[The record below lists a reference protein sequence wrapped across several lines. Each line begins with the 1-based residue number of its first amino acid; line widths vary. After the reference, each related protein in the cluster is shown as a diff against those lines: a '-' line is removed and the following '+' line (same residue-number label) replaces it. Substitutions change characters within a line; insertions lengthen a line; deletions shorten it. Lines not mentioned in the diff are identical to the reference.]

1 MNAPYFIIDMQI
13 WSQAFICLQRKLLRS
28 KMVLK
33 LVEAQDNYMP
43 VIVQNHL
50 TTIVLHFTIFLI

>member
-43 VIVQNHL
+43 VTL
-50 TTIVLHFTIFLI
+50 